1 MSVTN
6 VDLSTNT
13 FTELER
19 IRLSGSA
26 PLYAQREP
34 TFREYSRVIGKHW
47 RFITVIFFL
56 AVTLTAIVVFWTT
69 PIYTAQSTILIE
81 RQTPQVLE
89 NRQPGTE
96 EAEGLNDGDFYDTQ
110 YKILQ
115 SRSLIAQAIIDLRL
129 QENPLFRPRS
139 GPGTS
144 AESPA
149 GFREYANASGLRN
162 KGGPSAESAVSP
174 QAIDAYLARLSIKP
188 EPQTKLVT
196 VAFSSPDPL
205 LSARIVN
212 NHIRA
217 YITRGT
223 ELRSQASESAEQFLK
238 EKLVELETSVERSEA
253 ALNNYR
259 RERGIV
265 AGSSDDKSRV
275 VMERLIDLNK
285 ALTAAEADR
294 INLDAKAHLLRT
306 RDYNSLP
313 AILDEPVVQSLKQ
326 EQAKVE
332 EEYVSLATEY
342 KPDYPPL
349 ADVTSKLHQ
358 IRARLNQEMQ
368 RLAAGVQWSYT
379 AAAARE
385 NELRQEIEEEKK
397 RALSLNDASLQDA
410 ILARE
415 VDTNRE
421 LYKNILARMN
431 EMAMAAG
438 ISASNVSVVDEAQV
452 PESPSSPKK
461 NLIFGLVG
469 LLAVFCGVSGA
480 FFVERFDDS
489 FKDPNEVEYYLG
501 VPSLGLVPDFRKLER
516 ADYGSIRNLPN
527 RVSNALLSHLK
538 EATAI
543 SSRRDMYTQKYTRI
557 FANMERVGSTTDASA
572 TESSGPR
579 SSDSIARRRIV
590 TNPLAGNA
598 ASFAAA
604 SEAYR
609 AIRIGILL
617 SRPETH
623 PKTILVTSGT
633 SREGKTVTAINIAM
647 AFAEMGSKVL
657 LIDADLR
664 RSRCHE
670 VLGIAKRA
678 GLTELLT
685 GSGTVEEFV
694 TSTTVDSLWCLTA
707 GSRPPNPGELLGS
720 TKMADTLRRVK
731 NSYDCIIIDS
741 APVMPVTDTL
751 LLTTV
756 ADGVLLVVGPRT
768 PKELVR
774 NVCTRLFQ
782 LRTNILGV
790 VLNQT
795 EATKHYYYYSDST
808 LEYAETSN
816 N

>member
-1 MSVTN
+1 MAN
-6 VDLSTNT
+6 VDLTRNT

-69 PIYTAQSTILIE
+69 PIYTAQSTIMIE
-81 RQTPQVLE
+81 RQAPQVLE
-89 NRQPGTE
+89 IRQPGTE
-96 EAEGLNDGDFYDTQ
+96 EAEGSNNDDFYDTQ

-115 SRSLIAQAIIDLRL
+115 SRSLIARAIIDLRL
-129 QENPLFRPRS
+129 RENPLFRPRS
-139 GPGTS
+139 DSGTS
-144 AESPA
+144 AQSAA

-174 QAIDAYLARLSIKP
+174 QVIDAYLARLSIKP
-188 EPQTKLVT
+188 EPRTKLIT

-223 ELRSQASESAEQFLK
+223 ELRAQASENAEQFLK
-238 EKLVELETSVERSEA
+238 EKLVELETSVEQSEA

-294 INLDAKAHLLRT
+294 IKLDAEAHLLRT
-306 RDYNSLP
+306 RDKSLP
-313 AILDEPVVQSLKQ
+313 AILDEPVIQSLKQ
-326 EQAKVE
+326 EQARVE

-342 KPDYPPL
+342 KPNYPPL

-358 IRARLNQEMQ
+358 IRARLDQETQ
-368 RLAAGVQWSYT
+368 RLVAGVQWSYT

-397 RALSLNDASLQDA
+397 RALSMNDASLQDA

-415 VDTNRE
+415 LDTKRE
-421 LYKNILARMN
+421 LYKNVLARMSQ
-431 EMAMAAG
+431 MAMAAG
-438 ISASNVSVVDEAQV
+438 ISASNVSVVDEAEV

-461 NLIFGLVG
+461 LATFGLVG
-469 LLAVFCGVSGA
+469 LLALFCGVSGA
-480 FFVERFDDS
+480 FFVERSDDS
-489 FKDPNEVEYYLG
+489 FKDPNEVEYFLG

-516 ADYGSIRNLPN
+516 ADYGSIRNLPS
-527 RVSNALLSHLK
+527 RFSNALLSHF
-538 EATAI
+538 EGATAI

-557 FANMERVGSTTDASA
+557 FANMERAGFTMDASA
-572 TESSGPR
+572 AESSGPR
-579 SSDSIARRRIV
+579 SSDSIARRR
-590 TNPLAGNA
+590 NPIAGNA

-623 PKTILVTSGT
+623 PKTILVTSGA
-633 SREGKTVTAINIAM
+633 SKEGKTVTAINIAM

-670 VLGIAKRA
+670 VLGIGKRP
-678 GLTELLT
+678 GLTEVLT

-720 TKMADTLRRVK
+720 TKMADTLRRVGD
-731 NSYDCIIIDS
+731 NYDFIIIDS

-756 ADGVLLVVGPRT
+756 ADGVLLVVGPCT
-768 PKELVR
+768 SKELVR
-774 NVCTRLFQ
+774 NVCMRLFQ

-808 LEYAETSN
+808 PENAEISSN
-816 N
+816 